1 MELDLGERGAVFAVF
16 GSALKPDGKAPGEA
30 REIAEIATPWE
41 VEFERGMGAPEKA
54 VFEKLAPWNE
64 SSDKGIKYF
73 SGTAAYKNSF
83 ELPNG
88 FDGKKLSIGLGKV
101 GVAAQVFVNGQ
112 YCGTAWAPPF
122 EVDISKAAKAGK
134 NSLEIKV
141 ANTWENRL
149 IGDAALPEDQRFTK
163 SNMRLYKGKRTN
175 TGLTP
180 GFASEEKL
188 SESGLLGPVKIIRRD

>member
-1 MELDLGERGAVFAVF
+1 M
-16 GSALKPDGKAPGEA
+16 
-30 REIAEIATPWE
+30 
-41 VEFERGMGAPEKA
+41 
-54 VFEKLAPWNE
+54 
-64 SSDKGIKYF
+64 
-73 SGTAAYKNSF
+73 
-83 ELPNG
+83 
-88 FDGKKLSIGLGKV
+88 
-101 GVAAQVFVNGQ
+101 FVNGQ
-112 YCGTAWAPPF
+112 YCGTAWTPPF

-175 TGLTP
+175 TVYS